1 MIKIGVIGAG
11 HLGKIHIKLLKE
23 IEEANLIGFYDIDK
37 ENAKKV
43 EKEFGIK
50 SFETLD
56 GLLNKVDAVD
66 IVTPTT
72 THFEIA
78 KQAIKRQKHIFVE
91 KPVAASTEEAEQL
104 VKLSYEAGIKA
115 QVGHVERFNP
125 AFLTVKD
132 YIDKPMFIEIHRL
145 AQFNPRGTDV
155 SVVYDLM
162 IHDIDLTLTITN
174 SRIKRISSSGV
185 AVVSDTVDIA
195 NARIEFDSGAVANL
209 TASRISL
216 KKMRKMRL
224 FQKNAYLAADL
235 LEKKVEIIKMK
246 NVEQEENPFG
256 IYIDT
261 PKGKKQIYYTNPEVK
276 ENNAIKEELTEFCRS
291 IKYDK
296 NPPVTIE
303 EGYSALKVADE
314 IDKQIRKA
322 EISLGE

>member
-276 ENNAIKEELTEFCRS
+276 ENNAIKEELTEFCKA